1 MPGIVPSFGTQKEC
15 CILESEQ
22 TPISLTGD
30 QLKSDALNQMMNTTF
45 VCKMLS
51 LSTYE
56 ILFSNKKN
64 IILIAQNLQSIK
76 PF

>member
-1 MPGIVPSFGTQKEC
+1 MFQALAQKKNA
-15 CILESEQ
+15 LYWNPEQ

-30 QLKSDALNQMMNTTF
+30 QVKSDALNQIMNTTF